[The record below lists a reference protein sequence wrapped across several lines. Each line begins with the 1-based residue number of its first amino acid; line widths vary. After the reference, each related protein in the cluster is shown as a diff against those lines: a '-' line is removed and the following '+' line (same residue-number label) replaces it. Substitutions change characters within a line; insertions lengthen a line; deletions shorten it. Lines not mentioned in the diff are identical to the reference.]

1 MPKSGELGGVEG
13 QQWAKTAKAAG
24 TVIDDWIPDDAVR
37 PSNVGGL
44 VDKAIRE
51 AEEMLKKT
59 EGLSGTL
66 ADLVKCHS
74 VTTGDTVTQSWEPD
88 PQFVDPTAKLVEPH
102 TRDMSDLTGLPQE
115 ICDLTGLSAEV
126 VGHAD
131 IVSEEAG
138 DICGSQDRPDLP
150 IATVDGDDE
159 LEIGPAGAATE
170 HCLGCGR
177 SMPADSGYVFCA
189 RCG

>member
-1 MPKSGELGGVEG
+1 MS
-13 QQWAKTAKAAG
+13 Q
-24 TVIDDWIPDDAVR
+24 
-37 PSNVGGL
+37 
-44 VDKAIRE
+44 
-51 AEEMLKKT
+51 
-59 EGLSGTL
+59 
-66 ADLVKCHS
+66 
-74 VTTGDTVTQSWEPD
+74 
-88 PQFVDPTAKLVEPH
+88 
-102 TRDMSDLTGLPQE
+102 SDLTGLPQE